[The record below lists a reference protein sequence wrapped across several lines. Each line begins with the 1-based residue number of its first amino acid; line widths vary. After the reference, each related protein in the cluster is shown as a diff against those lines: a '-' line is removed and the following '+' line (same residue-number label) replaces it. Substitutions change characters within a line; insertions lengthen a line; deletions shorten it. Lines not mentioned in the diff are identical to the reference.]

1 MKKWLLAMSLTVSV
15 VALAACNNGSDA
27 VVETNA
33 GEISKDEF
41 YEAMKSVAGEAVAT
55 ELIYDK
61 ILSAKYEVT
70 DEEVNA
76 KVDELKAQLGTN
88 FEVALQSYGYKSEDD
103 LKKVYRIG
111 LLQERAGIA
120 ELEATDE
127 EIQEAYDAYVP
138 KVKARHIL
146 VETEEEANEIIKSL
160 NNGAD
165 FAELAKEK
173 SIDTAS
179 GANGGELG
187 WFGEGE
193 MVDEFETAAYALDV
207 NEISAPVKSTY
218 GYHIIQVT
226 DKETK
231 GTLEE
236 MKDELAYDV
245 KVSKLTNEIMA
256 EAMER
261 ELKEAGVKVNDK
273 ELSEILGF

>member
-1 MKKWLLAMSLTVSV
+1 MKKWLLAMSLTVSI
-15 VALAACNNGSDA
+15 VALAACNNGSEA
-27 VVETNA
+27 VVETSA
-33 GEISKDEF
+33 GEITKEEL

-111 LLQERAGIA
+111 LLQERAAIA
-120 ELEATDE
+120 GLEATDE

-138 KVKARHIL
+138 RVKARHIL
-146 VETEEEANEIIKSL
+146 VETEEEANEIIQSL

-193 MVDEFETAAYALDV
+193 MVDEFEKAAYALHV

-236 MKDELAYDV
+236 MKDQLAYDV
-245 KVSKLTNEIMA
+245 KVSKLTNEVMA

-273 ELSEILGF
+273 ELAEILGM

>member
-273 ELSEILGF
+273 ELADILGF